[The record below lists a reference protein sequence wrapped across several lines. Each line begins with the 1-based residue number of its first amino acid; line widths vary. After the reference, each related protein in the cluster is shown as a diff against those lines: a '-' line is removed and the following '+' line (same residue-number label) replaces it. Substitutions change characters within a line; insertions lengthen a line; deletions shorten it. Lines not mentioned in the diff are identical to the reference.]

1 MRFSKYHGCGNDF
14 IIVDETKGQRTPDD
28 ERSRLAKL
36 LCDRHFGVGADGLIF
51 IETADG
57 TDGAMRLFEPAGNEA
72 DMCGNGLRCV
82 ASYIS
87 DNIASGKELLTIM
100 TRDGIK
106 KVTRKGEGFEVDMG
120 EVRFARKHLSQYV
133 SDSGDPDD
141 SMLEFPLECCG
152 SVRSGSILNTGEPHI
167 VLFEDDIS
175 IVDVVSAGVEVNSDR
190 DRFPKNVNLN
200 FVQIDGPGA
209 ISIRTYERGVFDE
222 TLACGTGAT
231 ASAAAAI
238 LKGMVRERSVDVTT
252 RGGALTIR
260 LGEDHRAHMTGPA
273 VRVFSG
279 ALDLSR

>member
-14 IIVDETKGQRTPDD
+14 IIVDETVGERTPDD

-36 LCDRHFGVGADGLIF
+36 LCDRHFGIGADGLIF
-51 IETADG
+51 IEPADG

-87 DNIASGKELLTIM
+87 DNIAPDKESLAIM
-100 TRDGIK
+100 TRDGVK
-106 KVTRKGEGFEVDMG
+106 KATRKSAGFEVDMG

-141 SMLEFPLECCG
+141 SMLEFSLKCCG
-152 SVRSGSILNTGEPHI
+152 SVKRGSILNTGEPHI

-175 IVDVVSAGVEVNSDR
+175 TVDVVSAGVEVNSDR
-190 DRFPKNVNLN
+190 DRFPKNINLN
-200 FVQIDGPGA
+200 FVQVDSSGA

-238 LKGMVRERSVDVTT
+238 LKGKVTERSVAVTT
-252 RGGALTIR
+252 RGGLLTIR
-260 LGEDHRAHMTGPA
+260 LENDHRAHMAGPA

-279 ALDLSR
+279 TLDTSR

>member
-28 ERSRLAKL
+28 ERGRLAKL

-51 IETADG
+51 IEPADG
-57 TDGAMRLFEPAGNEA
+57 TDGAMRHFEPAGNEA

-82 ASYIS
+82 ALHLS
-87 DNIASGKELLTIM
+87 DNIAADKESLTIM
-100 TRDGIK
+100 TRDGVK
-106 KVTRKGEGFEVDMG
+106 NVARKGEGFEVDMG

-133 SDSGDPDD
+133 SDSGDPED
-141 SMLEFPLECCG
+141 SMLEFPLKCCG
-152 SVRSGSILNTGEPHI
+152 TVRKGSILNTGEPHI

-175 IVDVVSAGVEVNSDR
+175 AVDVVSAGAEVNSDR
-190 DRFPKNVNLN
+190 DRFPKTVNLN

-209 ISIRTYERGVFDE
+209 ISIRTYERWVFDE

-231 ASAAAAI
+231 AAAAVAI
-238 LKGMVRERSVDVTT
+238 LKGMVTERSVAVTT
-252 RGGALTIR
+252 RGGTLTIR
-260 LGEDHRAHMTGPA
+260 LGDDHRAYLAGPA

-279 ALDLSR
+279 TLDLKR